1 MFCPDCGAENVRS
14 QKFCV
19 RCGSNLLA
27 IDRAREIIG
36 EVVAG
41 SVQNEAAPNH
51 VLRIIALIS
60 ICGFFCITAGTV
72 FLALIDSDSPVPFFF
87 GAGGFIALVLICR
100 QLLRT
105 SGSSRS
111 TPVVGRSTVLP
122 TPPPAVPLPRTV
134 TNRGLGAA
142 AVPFE
147 SITEEST
154 RQFEK
159 ARGNQE

>member
-19 RCGSNLLA
+19 RCGSNLVA

-36 EVVAG
+36 DVVAG
-41 SVQNEAAPNH
+41 SVQNEGVPSH

-60 ICGFFCITAGTV
+60 ICAFFCITAGTV
-72 FLALIDSDSPVPFFF
+72 FLALIESDSPAPFFF
-87 GAGGFIALVLICR
+87 GTGGFIALVLICR
-100 QLLRT
+100 QLLRA
-105 SGSSRS
+105 SGSSRT
-111 TPVVGRSTVLP
+111 TPVVSRTAVPP
-122 TPPPAVPLPRTV
+122 TPPATLARAA

-142 AVPFE
+142 AVPFQ
-147 SITEEST
+147 SITEDST
-154 RQFEK
+154 RQFEN